1 MMTAFG
7 PVTTCFIAMKVLS
20 QRSDVGPCVFHILR
34 LSLSLVSVISSVVFF
49 FFLWRMKLFA
59 LAHPMTGRDKKISFL
74 LQCLHVLLANCRESR
89 SNYGAVF
96 NQN

>member
-1 MMTAFG
+1 
-7 PVTTCFIAMKVLS
+7 
-20 QRSDVGPCVFHILR
+20 
-34 LSLSLVSVISSVVFF
+34 
-49 FFLWRMKLFA
+49 MKLFA